1 MRPLSKV
8 SFSRVRRLLPFLSGF
23 RSKLAIIFFLSL
35 SNTILGLLWPIFS
48 KILIDNVLLARNL
61 RLLWIL
67 SSIMIAVTLL
77 SYVLGAIN
85 RYYYTS
91 VTARVLFNLREHLF
105 EHLQA
110 LPMRFHVRAKVGD
123 LLSRLNTD
131 IAEVQ
136 SMLTDA
142 AFSFIA
148 NIFTLF
154 AATGFLLW
162 LNWKLFLLS
171 LALVPLQLYGVMKF
185 RPLIVNQTRAVR
197 ELNATISSFL
207 VESLSAIKFVK
218 LFVAEKIQLVRLS
231 TLGVAFVKA
240 VTRLEMLSYLGSSAS
255 TASTFLGSA
264 LVTLYGGYL
273 VIEREMTIGSLIA
286 FSAYQLRAFNPLQA
300 LIDLYLRMQRAGVSV
315 DRIFEFLDLPIEND
329 GARGGIRLPEVRGE
343 IEFRQVSF
351 SHDPA
356 VPILDD
362 LSFTIP
368 AGGRFTLVGPSG
380 AGKTS
385 IVDLMA
391 RLIQPGAGSILLD
404 GQDLQSLDLA
414 WLRNQLVITGHQAFV
429 FHAPMIENLRYACP
443 DASQEQVIAAA
454 RAVRL
459 HDFISSLPGGYEP
472 PVGEHGA
479 TLSDGQRQRISIA
492 RALLKDPKVLILDEA
507 LSALDV
513 VSEAEIRAAVERA
526 LPGRAVIM
534 ITHRLSSIRQED
546 QVMVLDQGRV
556 LWSGR
561 YGDNPDSL
569 SLKIQGGGERIPQT
583 ERGPRTS
590 LRFGQ
595 GSLKGSRR
603 PAVLIRRSRT
613 PSNPRSGR
621 S

>member
-1 MRPLSKV
+1 MRPLNKV
-8 SFSRVRRLLPFLSGF
+8 SLSRVRRLLPFLSGF
-23 RSKLAIIFFLSL
+23 RYKLALIFLLSL
-35 SNTILGLLWPIFS
+35 SNTVLGLLGPIFT
-48 KILIDNVLLARNL
+48 KILIDDVLQARNL

-67 SSIMIAVTLL
+67 SGIMIAVTLV

-91 VTARVLFNLREHLF
+91 VTARVLFNLRQHLF

-123 LLSRLNTD
+123 LLSRLNSD
-131 IAEVQ
+131 VAEVQ

-142 AFSFIA
+142 GFNLIA

-171 LALVPLQLYGVMKF
+171 LTLVPLQLYGVTKF

-197 ELNATISSFL
+197 ELNAAISSFL

-218 LFVAEKIQLVRLS
+218 LFVAEKIQLARLS
-231 TLGVAFVKA
+231 ALGVAFVKA
-240 VTRLEMLSYLGSSAS
+240 VTRLEMLAYLGSSAS

-273 VIEREMTIGSLIA
+273 VIEREMTIGSLVA
-286 FSAYQLRAFNPLQA
+286 FSAYQLRAFSPLQA
-300 LIDLYLRMQRAGVSV
+300 LIDLYLRIQRAGVSV

-329 GARGGIRLPEVRGE
+329 SAQGGIRLPEVRGE

-368 AGGRFTLVGPSG
+368 AGGRFTIVGPSG

-404 GQDLQSLDLA
+404 GYDLRTLDLP
-414 WLRNQLVITGHQAFV
+414 WLRNQLVVTGHQAFV

-454 RAVRL
+454 RAVGL
-459 HDFISSLPGGYEP
+459 HDFISSLPDGYET

-479 TLSDGQRQRISIA
+479 TLSDGQRQRISIV

-513 VSEAEIRAAVERA
+513 VSEAEIRAAVEQA
-526 LPGRAVIM
+526 LPGRTVIM

-569 SLKIQGGGERIPQT
+569 SQKMQAVRERIAQ
-583 ERGPRTS
+583 
-590 LRFGQ
+590 
-595 GSLKGSRR
+595 
-603 PAVLIRRSRT
+603 
-613 PSNPRSGR
+613 N
-621 S
+621 